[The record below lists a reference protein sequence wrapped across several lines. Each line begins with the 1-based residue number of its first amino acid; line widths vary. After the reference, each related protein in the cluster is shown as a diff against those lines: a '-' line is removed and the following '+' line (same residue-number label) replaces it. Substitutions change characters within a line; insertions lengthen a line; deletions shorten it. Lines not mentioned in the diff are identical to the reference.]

1 MKRLNN
7 SPVVSKDDHDSL
19 DESIV
24 VLTIKDED
32 VEMSEE
38 PFGKP
43 KLPDVEFQGRG
54 RRKRDSKDGEK

>member
-1 MKRLNN
+1 MENEDR
-7 SPVVSKDDHDSL
+7 VSL
-19 DESIV
+19 DDKIV
-24 VLTIKDED
+24 YLSIKDED